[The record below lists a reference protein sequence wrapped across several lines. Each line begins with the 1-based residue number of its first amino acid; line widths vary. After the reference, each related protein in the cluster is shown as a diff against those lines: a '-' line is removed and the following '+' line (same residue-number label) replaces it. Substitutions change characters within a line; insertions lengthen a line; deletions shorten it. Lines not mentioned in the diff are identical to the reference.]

1 MADFEIEALLQ
12 NTMGLKITSIGKATL
27 DRSVQKRMQ
36 ALTIADKGAYVK
48 KLKSSALELKELIEE
63 VVIPETWFFRDR
75 ESFKAMNQYLLS
87 RWAPKQKNNFLKVLS
102 MPCSTGE
109 EPYSIAMSLLSSGW
123 PAEKFSIH
131 AVDISS
137 RSIAKAKE
145 GIYSEHSFRGADIAY
160 KSHYF
165 RKAPKDYILNKN
177 VRDKVHF
184 HSGNVLHRSFLEGLG
199 LFDIIFFRN
208 ILIYFDSLSRH
219 QAIATLDRILVDT
232 GILFV
237 GHAETNLFSNSPFT
251 PAPFKQAFAFYKK
264 SKQQFTA
271 ASKKSSAAEPPPGQ
285 SDSPTK
291 FLQASI
297 RRKNANNRLKN

>member
-87 RWAPKQKNNFLKVLS
+87 QWAPKQKNNFLKVLS

-184 HSGNVLHRSFLEGLG
+184 HSGNVLHQSFLEGLG

-219 QAIATLDRILVDT
+219 QAIATLDRILVDD
-232 GILFV
+232 
-237 GHAETNLFSNSPFT
+237 GHPFCGSCGN
-251 PAPFKQAFAFYKK
+251 Q
-264 SKQQFTA
+264 SLQQF
-271 ASKKSSAAEPPPGQ
+271 SLHPG
-285 SDSPTK
+285 P
-291 FLQASI
+291 LQAGI
-297 RRKNANNRLKN
+297 CLLQEIKAAINCCKQKIFGC